1 MATNPATAPNE
12 KEQLRSSRRTLLIV
26 LALFALPVA
35 IASYLYKDS
44 WRPAKT
50 GNYGELIQPP
60 REVPDMPLTSADN
73 KNIRFADL
81 KGRWSLVYVSPGK
94 CEATCLKR
102 LYYIRQIHTAFAKE
116 LERIQEVL
124 ITLDAAPDGALA
136 EKIKEYPRVK
146 VISGPQASLAILA
159 ERFRGAAGKN
169 EDLTGRIYI
178 IDPQGFIMMRYPA
191 EPDPAGIRR
200 DIEKLLKYSWV
211 G

>member
-1 MATNPATAPNE
+1 MTIEN
-12 KEQLRSSRRTLLIV
+12 EQLRSTRRTLLIV

-35 IASYLYKDS
+35 IATYLYTGA

-50 GNYGELIQPP
+50 GNYGQLVQPP
-60 REVPDMPLTSADN
+60 RELPDMPLTSTNGTAM
-73 KNIRFADL
+73 RFADL
-81 KGRWSLVYVSPGK
+81 KGRWSLVYASPGK

-102 LYYIRQIHTAFAKE
+102 LYYMRQIHTAFAKE
-116 LERIQEVL
+116 LDRIQEVL
-124 ITLDAAPDGALA
+124 ITLDASPDAGLA

-146 VISGPQASLAILA
+146 IISGPQASLAILA
-159 ERFRGAAGKN
+159 DKLRGTTDNN

-178 IDPQGFIMMRYPA
+178 VDPQGFVMMRYPA

>member
-1 MATNPATAPNE
+1 MAIE
-12 KEQLRSSRRTLLIV
+12 KEQLSSTRRTLLIV

-35 IASYLYKDS
+35 IATYLYTGS

-50 GNYGELIQPP
+50 GNYGELVQPP

-81 KGRWSLVYVSPGK
+81 KGRWSLVYASPGK

-116 LERIQEVL
+116 LDRVQEVL
-124 ITLDAAPDGALA
+124 ITLDSAPDAGLA
-136 EKIKEYPRVK
+136 EKLKEYPRVK
-146 VISGPQASLAILA
+146 VINGPQASLVMLA
-159 ERFRGAAGKN
+159 EKLRGTTGNN
-169 EDLTGRIYI
+169 EELTGRIYI
-178 IDPQGFIMMRYPA
+178 IDPQGFVMMRYPA

-200 DIEKLLKYSWV
+200 DVEKLLKYSWV

>member
-1 MATNPATAPNE
+1 MAIE
-12 KEQLRSSRRTLLIV
+12 KEQLRSTRRTLLIV

-35 IASYLYKDS
+35 IATYMYAGS

-60 REVPDMPLTSADN
+60 REVPDMPLTSMN
-73 KNIRFADL
+73 GSSLRFADL

-124 ITLDAAPDGALA
+124 ITLDTAPDAGLV
-136 EKIKEYPRVK
+136 ERIKEYPRVK
-146 VISGPQASLAILA
+146 IISGPQASLAILA
-159 ERFRGAAGKN
+159 DKFRGSADKN
-169 EDLTGRIYI
+169 EDMTGRIYI

-191 EPDPAGIRR
+191 EPDPSGIRR
-200 DIEKLLKYSWV
+200 DVEKLLKYSWV

>member
-1 MATNPATAPNE
+1 MTIEN
-12 KEQLRSSRRTLLIV
+12 EQLRSTRRTLLIV

-35 IASYLYKDS
+35 IATYLYTGT

-50 GNYGELIQPP
+50 GNYGQLVQPP
-60 REVPDMPLTSADN
+60 RELPDMPLTSTNGTAM
-73 KNIRFADL
+73 RFADL
-81 KGRWSLVYVSPGK
+81 KGRWSLVYASPGK

-102 LYYIRQIHTAFAKE
+102 LYYMRQIHTAFAKE
-116 LERIQEVL
+116 LDRIQEVL
-124 ITLDAAPDGALA
+124 ITLDASPDAGLA

-159 ERFRGAAGKN
+159 DKLRGTADKN

-178 IDPQGFIMMRYPA
+178 VDPQGFVMMRYPA

>member
-1 MATNPATAPNE
+1 MAIEN
-12 KEQLRSSRRTLLIV
+12 EQLRSTRRTLLIV
-26 LALFALPVA
+26 LAMFALPVA

-60 REVPDMPLTSADN
+60 REVPDMPLTSVD
-73 KNIRFADL
+73 KKYIRFADL
-81 KGRWSLVYVSPGK
+81 KGRWSLVYASPGK

-116 LERIQEVL
+116 LDRVQEVL
-124 ITLDAAPDGALA
+124 ITLDSAPDAALA
-136 EKIKEYPRVK
+136 GKLKEYPRVK

-159 ERFRGAAGKN
+159 DKLRGAAGSN
-169 EDLTGRIYI
+169 EELTGRIYI
-178 IDPQGFIMMRYPA
+178 IDPQGFVMMRYPA